1 MLFINLSSARLARQE
16 EGDLSE
22 ITPSSVLE
30 GTALL
35 PSPVEDSYKFTR
47 LVKAAHKG
55 SFNVLTTTV
64 HKYFSLWPHAK
75 RTLWI
80 ASQSD

>member
-1 MLFINLSSARLARQE
+1 MRLARQE
-16 EGDLSE
+16 EGDPSE

-35 PSPVEDSYKFTR
+35 PSPVEDSYKFTQPVR
-47 LVKAAHKG
+47 VAHKG
-55 SFNVLTTTV
+55 PVNVPTTAV
-64 HKYFSLWPHAK
+64 HTFFSLWPHAEQ
-75 RTLWI
+75 TLWI